1 MAIRGDKKLP
11 FAARREV
18 LLGYIETL
26 TKYMEGKTYDDFAND
41 DVLITHGVAKVMEQ
55 VGELLFPM
63 SGHASA
69 GLARKF
75 YESRHM
81 NVHEYSTMSLEDVW
95 KMMGNL
101 DQLRDEVLEREFP
114 PPDQQRPAR
123 PPPDRGLSR

>member
-18 LLGYIETL
+18 PLGYIETL

-75 YESRHM
+75 YESRHERPRVFDDVLGGCM
-81 NVHEYSTMSLEDVW
+81 EDDGESRSTPRRSA
-95 KMMGNL
+95 G
-101 DQLRDEVLEREFP
+101 
-114 PPDQQRPAR
+114 A
-123 PPPDRGLSR
+123 